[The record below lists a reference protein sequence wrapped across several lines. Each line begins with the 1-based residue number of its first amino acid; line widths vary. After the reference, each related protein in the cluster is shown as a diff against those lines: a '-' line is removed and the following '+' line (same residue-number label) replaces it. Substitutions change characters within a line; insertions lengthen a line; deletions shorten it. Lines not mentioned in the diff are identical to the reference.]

1 MPAMATCAFIRS
13 GFQWNT
19 GRTLRSR
26 LVCDRLSMVCSTAFS
41 LIRKSEAGDAWN
53 DKIGEIR
60 RARYREGRS
69 IKGISLGLGVSRAG
83 GPEGFAVR
91 RDGVRL
97 RVPDAAASEDRF
109 LAVGAGGDVVGE
121 RVPSEARA
129 NDADADFRGV
139 AVSRLQRR
147 HQRRSASC
155 VVLEAG
161 VGMTRRR
168 RRRMILRASIRARRT
183 SFDGSREDV
192 VPGGKA
198 DRMKVANVRL
208 CQAGCSL

>member
-129 NDADADFRGV
+129 NDADADFRGF
-139 AVSRLQRR
+139 
-147 HQRRSASC
+147 
-155 VVLEAG
+155 AG
-161 VGMTRRR
+161 SWLRGRRR
-168 RRRMILRASIRARRT
+168 RGSALCVAQGEGPKNWWAKRPGWASPASGAPDLAVCVDSPCRILREGAPLPS
-183 SFDGSREDV
+183 GSMRV
-192 VPGGKA
+192 
-198 DRMKVANVRL
+198 
-208 CQAGCSL
+208 CI